1 MQECKQRAELY
12 SFASSCQLSFLN
24 GFKNIPQVD
33 IWNML
38 SYERLRVLRIYSES
52 IIITY
57 MLAQKE
63 ILKIQN
69 ISIENTK
76 QTESVWTIAF

>member
-1 MQECKQRAELY
+1 
-12 SFASSCQLSFLN
+12 
-24 GFKNIPQVD
+24 
-33 IWNML
+33 ML

-63 ILKIQN
+63 ILKIKN

-76 QTESVWTIAF
+76 QIESVWTIAFWIQSFE